1 MWVPE
6 SGSGMQS
13 PVAMAMVMQSNL
25 RAVGVN
31 VTLQTME
38 WGAYIAKLRTK
49 EQDLFALSWAAGSE
63 DPDMVMYPLF
73 HSSQWTPNGPNRAM
87 YKNEKFDALLARGAA
102 RSPIRPSARRCTA
115 RPSASWSRTPRGSS
129 WTTRSRSPRPRSAC
143 RASSSTRASTSAW
156 RRSASG
162 SGGAGSVGPYL
173 ARRLL
178 HLGPVLL
185 GVSVIVFMVLHL
197 APGDPAEVMLGANA
211 NKEDLDRLRPSS
223 GSTSRCTSSTCT
235 GSATWLRGDLGRSLW
250 MKRPVLGEVLERF
263 KATLLLTGSA
273 LLLSTLGGIALGIA
287 SATRANSLL
296 DRLSG
301 VASLFGASMP
311 VFWLGI
317 VLMVIFSLWL
327 GWLPASGMY
336 APYGGGGLRD
346 LLAHLVLPAVTL
358 AAASVTIIA
367 RLTRATMLETLGQ
380 DYVRTAR
387 AKGLGERAVV
397 LRHALKNA
405 LIPIVTVV
413 GVQAGYL
420 LGGAVLT
427 ETVFAWP
434 GVGTLVV
441 QGILAR
447 DMPLVQGG
455 VLVIA
460 LSFVLVNLAV
470 DPLYAW
476 LDPRIR
482 FE

>member
-1 MWVPE
+1 M
-6 SGSGMQS
+6 
-13 PVAMAMVMQSNL
+13 
-25 RAVGVN
+25 
-31 VTLQTME
+31 
-38 WGAYIAKLRTK
+38 
-49 EQDLFALSWAAGSE
+49 
-63 DPDMVMYPLF
+63 
-73 HSSQWTPNGPNRAM
+73 GP
-87 YKNEKFDALLARGAA
+87 F
-102 RSPIRPSARRCTA
+102 
-115 RPSASWSRTPRGSS
+115 
-129 WTTRSRSPRPRSAC
+129 
-143 RASSSTRASTSAW
+143 
-156 RRSASG
+156 
-162 SGGAGSVGPYL
+162 L

-185 GVSVIVFMVLHL
+185 GVSLIVFLVLHL

-211 NKEDLDRLRPSS
+211 NKEDLARLRTQLGLDQPLYVQYL
-223 GSTSRCTSSTCT
+223 
-235 GSATWLRGDLGRSLW
+235 TWISHVARGDLGRSLW

-387 AKGLGERAVV
+387 AKGLGERMVV
-397 LRHALKNA
+397 WRHALKNA

-470 DPLYAW
+470 DTLYAW
-476 LDPRIR
+476 LDPRIK
-482 FE
+482 FQ